1 MNASAECWRCGERV
15 AETSVFCDGCGTV
28 QPIRPGR
35 THFEC
40 LGLEPT
46 FAQDEATITRQHR
59 TLQRKLH
66 PDRFVHKGERERA
79 LSLQHATSLN
89 DAVRVLKD
97 PQKRA
102 EYLLALRGFHLDDEA
117 KPVRLNPMF
126 LMEVIEFRE
135 ALDELVGTDTH
146 GERMAIGQA
155 VQQKYETTLAQLGEG
170 LDQDKGDPAGWVQWA
185 AQLRYLQRI
194 LNHVAESE
202 QTISA
207 GPLG

>member
-1 MNASAECWRCGERV
+1 MNASVECWCCGERV
-15 AETSVFCDGCGTV
+15 VRTSVFCESCGTI
-28 QPIRPGR
+28 QPVRPGQ

-40 LGLEPT
+40 LGLENT
-46 FAQDEATITRQHR
+46 FTQEPATITRHHR
-59 TLQRKLH
+59 ALQRQLH
-66 PDRFVHKGERERA
+66 PDRFVHKAERERA

-102 EYLLALRGFHLDDEA
+102 EYMLSLRGYHLDDEA
-117 KPVRLNPMF
+117 NPVRLSPMF

-155 VQQKYETTLAQLGEG
+155 VRQKYETTLAHLGQA
-170 LDQDKGDPAGWVQWA
+170 LDQNEGDPANWVQWA